1 MPASVIK
8 GAKRDKPYNHYLEG
22 DSSAQT
28 PVVKLH
34 PDDAALLGGGGGG
47 TSTVKELQ
55 ATTVSETTV
64 AASGTIAAL
73 VTANASRR
81 RIIATNPKAST
92 AAIGLSTNSGA
103 TFAQCPIILNAG
115 ESWVESLAAASAW
128 YVITETGSITVP
140 VQTAV

>member
-28 PVVKLH
+28 PIVKLH

-47 TSTVKELQ
+47 ALSVQELQ

-73 VTANASRR
+73 VAANASRR